1 MDPIANPY
9 QPSAGVRPP
18 ELAGRDAELAT
29 IEVLIGRAERGFVS
43 QSIVLTG
50 LRGVGKTVLL
60 NEFAGRAR
68 DRGWIVAQ
76 LEGPA
81 ELEGGR
87 GTQGALR
94 AKLARG
100 LHSSMREALGRW
112 KRSEMLHRAAAA
124 LKSFTLSLDQSGQW
138 TVGIDVAP
146 AKGRADTG
154 HVEIDLPELA
164 VDLAGAAL
172 SRGVGVLVCV
182 DEMQQLPVPDLAAL
196 CAACHEAGQREVPF
210 YLAGAGL
217 PGLPAVLASA
227 KSYAERL
234 FAYSRLGPLNAD
246 DAARALRVPA
256 SAQGVT
262 WRRAA
267 LDLVVADSGAYPFF
281 LQTYG
286 QHTWDAAVGPS
297 VISLDDARVG
307 SALAAEHLDLGFY
320 LSRWERATPF
330 QRVYM
335 RAMAVDGE
343 GPSASGEVA
352 ARLGRRVSALGPVR
366 AELIGKGLI
375 YSPSHGH
382 VAYTVPG
389 MAGFIAR
396 KP

>member
-1 MDPIANPY
+1 M
-9 QPSAGVRPP
+9 
-18 ELAGRDAELAT
+18 
-29 IEVLIGRAERGFVS
+29 
-43 QSIVLTG
+43 
-50 LRGVGKTVLL
+50 
-60 NEFAGRAR
+60 
-68 DRGWIVAQ
+68 AQ
-76 LEGPA
+76 LEGPS
-81 ELEGGR
+81 ELETGR
-87 GTQGALR
+87 SAQGALR

-112 KRSEMLHRAAAA
+112 KRSELLHRAAGA

-182 DEMQQLPVPDLAAL
+182 DEMQQLPAPDLAAL

-210 YLAGAGL
+210 YVAGAGL

-234 FAYSRLGPLNAD
+234 FAYSRLGPLGAE

-256 SAQGVT
+256 RAQGVT

-267 LDLVVADSGAYPFF
+267 LDLVVEQSGAYPFF

-297 VISLDDARVG
+297 AISLDDARVG
-307 SALAAEHLDLGFY
+307 SALAAEQLDLGFH

-330 QRVYM
+330 QRVYL
-335 RAMAVDGE
+335 RAMAVGDGRAHRRPGTSPRGWGGGCQRRA
-343 GPSASGEVA
+343 GPRGADRQGLDLLAEPRPRRLHRSRDGRVHRPQA
-352 ARLGRRVSALGPVR
+352 LGRSISCGSWPCGAPRCTRSSAGESQAANSAGVPIQDFSR
-366 AELIGKGLI
+366 AR
-375 YSPSHGH
+375 S
-382 VAYTVPG
+382 
-389 MAGFIAR
+389 
-396 KP
+396 

>member
-18 ELAGRDAELAT
+18 ELAGRNAELAA

-68 DRGWIVAQ
+68 ERGWIVAQ
-76 LEGPA
+76 LEGPS
-81 ELEGGR
+81 ELDGGR
-87 GTQGALR
+87 GAQGALR

-112 KRSEMLHRAAAA
+112 KRSEMLHRAAGA

-182 DEMQQLPVPDLAAL
+182 DEMQQLPAPDLAAL

-234 FAYSRLGPLNAD
+234 FAYSRLGPLG
-246 DAARALRVPA
+246 AARRGPRATCAGECAGRHLAPGCPRPRGRGVWRVPVLPA
-256 SAQGVT
+256 DLRPAHVGCRGRPSGNYH
-262 WRRAA
+262 RRRPGG
-267 LDLVVADSGAYPFF
+267 LGA
-281 LQTYG
+281 G
-286 QHTWDAAVGPS
+286 C
-297 VISLDDARVG
+297 
-307 SALAAEHLDLGFY
+307 
-320 LSRWERATPF
+320 RAP
-330 QRVYM
+330 
-335 RAMAVDGE
+335 
-343 GPSASGEVA
+343 
-352 ARLGRRVSALGPVR
+352 
-366 AELIGKGLI
+366 
-375 YSPSHGH
+375 
-382 VAYTVPG
+382 
-389 MAGFIAR
+389 
-396 KP
+396 